1 MTSRLACPCC
11 RVIDHWQLRQLQQ
24 QRSTWQWHQLSVS
37 YATVCMDLNR
47 HDHAPQYICPCTSY
61 APVPYSSSSICP
73 AIPTAAFTSSMC
85 LYCHQQLFEVGAAC
99 LTLHACAQVDPKRQ
113 KLLGLKTKDGK
124 MATDEAAIAD
134 LAIKPNTKVHNL
146 QPAQRTGSVCECR
159 SCQIT
164 TVPVIQHAVHQESS
178 SASSNAAAQATGSP
192 PTSFKPPHACLMWT
206 TAAGDDDGSA

>member
-1 MTSRLACPCC
+1 MIMHHNT
-11 RVIDHWQLRQLQQ
+11 
-24 QRSTWQWHQLSVS
+24 
-37 YATVCMDLNR
+37 YA
-47 HDHAPQYICPCTSY
+47 HAPRMHRCRT
-61 APVPYSSSSICP
+61 VP
-73 AIPTAAFTSSMC
+73 AAFAQQYPQQHLLQACACTATSSC
-85 LYCHQQLFEVGAAC
+85 LRWDAAC

-134 LAIKPNTKVHNL
+134 LAIKPNTKVHHL